1 MLKQSKTEI
10 IDKTP
15 KTRGELEVIH
25 GKDEADKLI
34 QAGWFKEITI
44 QGITHY
50 IKELKTMRHAREKEQ
65 IDHMSAKGH
74 MGKDDWDKAEGFA
87 MLGYWDG
94 VGAMRIGDL
103 DDEMEPKGD
112 DRSSAIAIAKAK
124 AKGEGKASAKAKAK
138 AKGKGKGMDIMTD
151 EDTCKTKLEQC
162 MRMIQ
167 SIDNKAV

>member
-34 QAGWFKEITI
+34 KAGWFKEITI

-74 MGKDDWDKAEGFA
+74 MIKDDWEKAEGLA
-87 MLGYWDG
+87 MLAYWDG
-94 VGAMRIGDL
+94 EGAMPIGDL
-103 DDEMEPKGD
+103 DEEQEPKGD
-112 DRSSAIAIAKAK
+112 AKAIAIAKAK
-124 AKGEGKASAKAKAK
+124 AKGDAIAKAKAK
-138 AKGKGKGMDIMTD
+138 AKGKGKGTETMTD